1 MDKKA
6 LMVNVSKG
14 VLRGVILTTVC
25 LVIYSIIMNFVDM
38 SPKTTSVVYMVIT
51 SLSILLGSVYSSRI
65 NGENGWIVGL
75 LVALIYMA
83 LLIIVT
89 ALVNG
94 GLVFTTLILVQL
106 ILALLVGVFSGM
118 LGINL

>member
-1 MDKKA
+1 MEKKA

-25 LVIYSIIMNFVDM
+25 LVIYSIIMNFVDI

-51 SLSILLGSVYSSRI
+51 SLSILLGSVYSSKI
-65 NGENGWIVGL
+65 NGEKGWIVGL

-83 LLIIVT
+83 LLMIVT

-106 ILALLVGVFSGM
+106 ILALLVGFFSGM